1 MTPAQRR
8 ELTDRRH
15 RHLSIVRQCQLMGVS
30 RSSLY
35 YRPKETSR
43 QDLSLMREM
52 DRQYLET
59 PFYGSRRMKASLD
72 RQGMPVS
79 RKRVQRLMRL
89 MGLRAIYRQPRTSQ
103 PAAGRWVYPYLLRDL
118 TITRAN
124 QVWAA
129 DITYL
134 PMARGFLYLVA
145 IMDWH
150 SRYVVA
156 WRLSNTLDTGFCA
169 EALGEALNQGTPEV
183 FNTDQGSQ
191 FTSRE
196 FTQILQDHSVKI
208 SMDGRGRYQDNIL
221 VERLWRTVKYEEV
234 YLKAY
239 ANGLEARNGLRE
251 YFRFYNHRRPHQ
263 ALGYRTPA
271 EVFHGEPVEEE
282 LKERRCPDQ
291 PDLVSYGGVQD
302 SHLTICPVFRVH
314 LTLHRTPTPTQQAR
328 WEAVR
333 QAREKGLS
341 QRAIARKLGMSRVAT
356 RKYAVAESPP
366 TKLLS
371 AKERA
376 KAEALDQSLMVAD

>member
-8 ELTDRRH
+8 ELTDRQH
-15 RHLSIVRQCQLMGVS
+15 RSLSIVRQCALLGVS

-59 PFYGSRRMKASLD
+59 PFYGSRRMKTSLV
-72 RQGMPVS
+72 RQGMTVS
-79 RKRVQRLMRL
+79 RKRVQRLMRI

-103 PAAGRWVYPYLLRDL
+103 PTPERRVYPYLLRDL

-156 WRLSNTLDTGFCA
+156 WRLSNSLEADLCVDA
-169 EALGEALNQGTPEV
+169 LKEALGQGQPEI

-191 FTSRE
+191 FTSLE
-196 FTQILQDHSVKI
+196 FTQVLPEHGVKI
-208 SMDGRGRYQDNIL
+208 SMDGTGRYKDKIF
-221 VERLWRTVKYEEV
+221 VERL
-234 YLKAY
+234 
-239 ANGLEARNGLRE
+239 
-251 YFRFYNHRRPHQ
+251 
-263 ALGYRTPA
+263 
-271 EVFHGEPVEEE
+271 
-282 LKERRCPDQ
+282 
-291 PDLVSYGGVQD
+291 
-302 SHLTICPVFRVH
+302 
-314 LTLHRTPTPTQQAR
+314 
-328 WEAVR
+328 
-333 QAREKGLS
+333 
-341 QRAIARKLGMSRVAT
+341 
-356 RKYAVAESPP
+356 
-366 TKLLS
+366 
-371 AKERA
+371 
-376 KAEALDQSLMVAD
+376 